1 MICPGKEIVIFMKK
15 RINSSI
21 FAVLIALIMV
31 FSLMPQLPS
40 GESEAAEKAKL
51 TIEYRGGTYR
61 ITESQWDKLYKE
73 KAEKHYYSSRE
84 KANADFDGYEYK
96 EYEGVKLTDVLET
109 AGIDVSGISSTSMMN
124 FRSSDGYSQ
133 KIKAETLLKK
143 QLYAFS
149 SVVQSETADTAP
161 AEPQQVPA
169 MISDTESGRLVFGQ
183 NEEDDFNKFH
193 WVKSLYGSTLTI
205 EASGS
210 EDDPYLISTVQDM
223 VDFADKINRGNN
235 ADKYYK
241 LTADIDLG
249 GMDWTPVGMLVKPF
263 RGIFDG
269 NGKKITGLN
278 VSDSGD
284 FLGLFGY
291 NLGTIKNLTVSG
303 CVTNTSTSKSEEHGD
318 ADFIGG
324 VAGFNAGTMID
335 VDSNVVV
342 DASGANNV
350 GGIAGFNTSGKWV
363 DSRDVGD
370 EEGIKKTIAGAE
382 GIIQRCGNA
391 GFVAGRMKV
400 GGIVGEN
407 AGTVEKCYNK
417 GTVVNMKTF
426 GGSGVGGIAG
436 RNGNNNTAYEV
447 GIISKCYNAGTVVLD
462 CYNTGKEKAKDG
474 NIIKTGR
481 WAGGISGWVN
491 DLSSIEDSYVCG
503 KLDVE
508 YAYGDWAPLY
518 ARSDGGEM
526 ITNCYT
532 IEGLDMSL
540 SSKVKNPVM
549 HTGIIKSSSYMKSTD
564 FVSELGGSFAKDNG
578 NLNSGY
584 PVLSWQNADRNIA
597 VTGAKVDIG
606 KVSGLKAD
614 TYGTSYLT
622 LTWDKVADAEEYR
635 IQKYSSGSYKTVKT
649 LSGSAAATYKVSGL
663 TSGSG
668 YRFRVVASRTKYDI
682 TAKSYSNALYAP
694 VKPGKVTLSRLRT
707 GSSHYITASWKKKT
721 GTGYQVRLAT
731 NSKFTSG
738 VKTYKVTSYKTL
750 SKKMTKLKK
759 GRTYYVKVRAY
770 KTYGGRTVYGSYSSY
785 KKLKCR

>member
-1 MICPGKEIVIFMKK
+1 MKK
-15 RINSSI
+15 RMNSSI

-31 FSLMPQLPS
+31 FSLLPQLPS
-40 GESEAAEKAKL
+40 GVSAAAEKTKL
-51 TIEYRGGTYR
+51 TIEYRGGTYK

-84 KANADFDGYEYK
+84 KATQYFDGYEYE

-183 NEEDDFNKFH
+183 DEEDDFNKFH

-249 GMDWTPVGMLVKPF
+249 GMYWTPVGMLVKPF

-318 ADFIGG
+318 ADFVGG

-407 AGTVEKCYNK
+407 AGTVEECYNK

-436 RNGNNNTAYEV
+436 RNGNNNTKYET
-447 GIISKCYNAGTVVLD
+447 GIVKSCYNAGTVVLD
-462 CYNTGKEKAKDG
+462 CYNTGKEKDEDG
-474 NIIKTGR
+474 KIITTGR

-518 ARSDGGEM
+518 ARSDGSET

-532 IEGLDMSL
+532 IDGLDMSL
-540 SSKVKNPVM
+540 SSKIKNPEM
-549 HTGIIKSSSYMKSTD
+549 HTGTVKTSSYMKSAD
-564 FVSELGGSFAKDNG
+564 FVSDLGSPFAKDNG

-606 KVSGLKAD
+606 KVSGLKTD

-622 LTWDKVADAEEYR
+622 LTWDKVADAESYK

-663 TSGSG
+663 MSGSG

-682 TAKSYSNALYAP
+682 TAKSCSNALYAP

-707 GSSHYITASWKKKT
+707 GASHYITASWKKKT

-750 SKKMTKLKK
+750 SRKMTKLKK

-770 KTYGGRTVYGSYSSY
+770 KTYGGRTVYGSYSSC

>member
-1 MICPGKEIVIFMKK
+1 MKK
-15 RINSSI
+15 RMNSSI

-31 FSLMPQLPS
+31 FSLLPQLPS
-40 GESEAAEKAKL
+40 GVSAAAEKTKL
-51 TIEYRGGTYR
+51 TIEYRGGTYK
-61 ITESQWDKLYKE
+61 IAESQWDKLYKE

-291 NLGTIKNLTVSG
+291 NLGTIKNLAVSG

-318 ADFIGG
+318 ADFVGG

-436 RNGNNNTAYEV
+436 RNGNNNTKYET
-447 GIISKCYNAGTVVLD
+447 GIVKSCYNAGTVVLD
-462 CYNTGKEKAKDG
+462 CYNTGKEKDEDG
-474 NIIKTGR
+474 KIITTGR

-518 ARSDGGEM
+518 ARSDGGET

-532 IEGLDMSL
+532 IEGLGMSL

-549 HTGIIKSSSYMKSTD
+549 HTGRVKSSSYMKSAD
-564 FVSELGGSFAKDNG
+564 FVSDLGSSFVKDTG

-622 LTWDKVADAEEYR
+622 LTWDKVADAESYK
-635 IQKYSSGSYKTVKT
+635 IQKYSSGSYKTIKT

-663 TSGSG
+663 TSGLG
-668 YRFRVVASRTKYDI
+668 YRFRVMASRTKYDI
-682 TAKSYSNALYAP
+682 TANSCSSTLYAP
-694 VKPGKVTLSRLRT
+694 VKPGKVTLSRLST

-750 SKKMTKLKK
+750 SRKMTKLRK

-770 KTYGGRTVYGSYSSY
+770 KTYGGRTVYGSYSSC

>member
-1 MICPGKEIVIFMKK
+1 M
-15 RINSSI
+15 
-21 FAVLIALIMV
+21 
-31 FSLMPQLPS
+31 
-40 GESEAAEKAKL
+40 
-51 TIEYRGGTYR
+51 
-61 ITESQWDKLYKE
+61 
-73 KAEKHYYSSRE
+73 
-84 KANADFDGYEYK
+84 
-96 EYEGVKLTDVLET
+96 
-109 AGIDVSGISSTSMMN
+109 
-124 FRSSDGYSQ
+124 
-133 KIKAETLLKK
+133 
-143 QLYAFS
+143 
-149 SVVQSETADTAP
+149 
-161 AEPQQVPA
+161 
-169 MISDTESGRLVFGQ
+169 
-183 NEEDDFNKFH
+183 
-193 WVKSLYGSTLTI
+193 
-205 EASGS
+205 
-210 EDDPYLISTVQDM
+210 QDM
-223 VDFADKINRGNN
+223 VAFADNINRGNN
-235 ADKYYK
+235 ADKCYK

-263 RGIFDG
+263 RGTFDG

-278 VSDSGD
+278 VTDSGD

-291 NLGTIKNLTVSG
+291 NLGTVKNLTVSG
-303 CVTNTSTSKSEEHGD
+303 YVTNTSTSKSEEHGD
-318 ADFIGG
+318 ADFVGG
-324 VAGFNAGTMID
+324 VAGFNAGTITD

-363 DSRDVGD
+363 DSRDAGD
-370 EEGIKKTIAGAE
+370 EEGVKKTIAGAE
-382 GIIQRCGNA
+382 GVIRQCGKA

-407 AGTVEKCYNK
+407 AGTVEACYNK

-436 RNGNNNTAYEV
+436 RNGNNNTKYET
-447 GIISKCYNAGTVVLD
+447 GIIKSCYNAGTVVLD
-462 CYNTGKEKAKDG
+462 CYNTGKEKDKDG
-474 NIIKTGR
+474 KIITTGR

-518 ARSDGGEM
+518 ARSDGSET

-532 IEGLDMSL
+532 IDGLDMSL
-540 SSKVKNPVM
+540 SSKVKNPEM
-549 HTGIIKSSSYMKSTD
+549 HTGTVKTSSYMKSAD
-564 FVSELGGSFAKDNG
+564 FVSDLGGSFAKDTG

-606 KVSGLKAD
+606 KVSGLKVK

-622 LTWDKVADAEEYR
+622 LTWDKVADAESYK
-635 IQKYSSGSYKTVKT
+635 IQKYSSGSYKTIKT

-668 YRFRVVASRTKYDI
+668 YRFRVAASRTKYDI
-682 TAKSYSNALYAP
+682 TASSYSSTLYAP
-694 VKPGKVTLSRLRT
+694 VKPGKVTLSRLST

>member
-1 MICPGKEIVIFMKK
+1 MKK

-31 FSLMPQLPS
+31 FSLMPQLPLGMS
-40 GESEAAEKAKL
+40 AAAEKTKL
-51 TIEYRGGTYR
+51 TIEYRGGTYK

-183 NEEDDFNKFH
+183 DEEDDFNKFH

-223 VDFADKINRGNN
+223 VDFAYKINRGNN

-249 GMDWTPVGMLVKPF
+249 GIAWTPVGMLVKPF

-303 CVTNTSTSKSEEHGD
+303 YVTNTSTSKSEEHGD

-391 GFVAGRMKV
+391 GFVAGRMKA

-407 AGTVEKCYNK
+407 AGTVEECYNK

-436 RNGNNNTAYEV
+436 RNGNNNTKYET
-447 GIISKCYNAGTVVLD
+447 GIIKSCYNAGTVVLD
-462 CYNTGKEKAKDG
+462 CYNTGKEKDEDG
-474 NIIKTGR
+474 KIITTGR

-503 KLDVE
+503 KMDVE

-518 ARSDGGEM
+518 ARSDGDEM

-540 SSKVKNPVM
+540 SSKVKNPAM
-549 HTGIIKSSSYMKSTD
+549 HTGIIRSSSYMKSAD
-564 FVSELGGSFAKDNG
+564 FVSDLGGSFVKDTG

-622 LTWDKVADAEEYR
+622 LTWNKVADAESYK
-635 IQKYSSGSYKTVKT
+635 IQKYSSGSYKTIKI
-649 LSGSAAATYKVSGL
+649 LSGSAASTYKVSGL

-682 TAKSYSNALYAP
+682 TANSCSNTLYAP
-694 VKPGKVTLSRLRT
+694 VKPGKVALSRLRT

-721 GTGYQVRLAT
+721 GTGYQVKLAT

-750 SKKMTKLKK
+750 SRKMTKLRK
-759 GRTYYVKVRAY
+759 GRIYYVKVRAY
-770 KTYGGRTVYGSYSSY
+770 KTYGGRTVYGSYSSC

>member
-1 MICPGKEIVIFMKK
+1 MKK
-15 RINSSI
+15 RMNSSI

-31 FSLMPQLPS
+31 FSLLPQLPS
-40 GESEAAEKAKL
+40 GVSAAAEKTKL
-51 TIEYRGGTYR
+51 TIEYRGGTYK
-61 ITESQWDKLYKE
+61 IAESQWDKLYKE

-278 VSDSGD
+278 VTDSGD

-318 ADFIGG
+318 ADFVGG

-436 RNGNNNTAYEV
+436 RNGNNNTKYET
-447 GIISKCYNAGTVVLD
+447 GIIKSCYNAGTVVLD
-462 CYNTGKEKAKDG
+462 CYNTGKEKDEDG
-474 NIIKTGR
+474 KIITTGR

-549 HTGIIKSSSYMKSTD
+549 HTGIVKSSSYMKSAD
-564 FVSELGGSFAKDNG
+564 FVSDLGSSFVKDTG

-606 KVSGLKAD
+606 KVSGLKVK

-622 LTWDKVADAEEYR
+622 LTWNKVADAESYK
-635 IQKYSSGSYKTVKT
+635 IQKYSSGSYKTIKI
-649 LSGSAAATYKVSGL
+649 LSGSAAVTYKVSGL

-668 YRFRVVASRTKYDI
+668 YRFRVMASRTKYDI
-682 TAKSYSNALYAP
+682 TANSCSSTLFAP

-707 GSSHYITASWKKKT
+707 GASHYITASWKKKT

-750 SKKMTKLKK
+750 SRKMTKLKK

-770 KTYGGRTVYGSYSSY
+770 KTYGSRTVYGSYSSC

>member
-15 RINSSI
+15 RMNSSI

-31 FSLMPQLPS
+31 FSLLPQLPS
-40 GESEAAEKAKL
+40 GVSVAAEKTKL
-51 TIEYRGGTYR
+51 TIEYRGGTYK

-133 KIKAETLLKK
+133 KIKVETLLKK

-210 EDDPYLISTVQDM
+210 EDDPYLISRVQDM

-303 CVTNTSTSKSEEHGD
+303 YVTNTSTSKSEEHGD

-324 VAGFNAGTMID
+324 VAGFNAGTIID

-382 GIIQRCGNA
+382 GIIQRCGNT

-407 AGTVEKCYNK
+407 AGTVEECYNK

-436 RNGNNNTAYEV
+436 RNGNNNTKYET
-447 GIISKCYNAGTVVLD
+447 GIIKSCYNAGTVVLD
-462 CYNTGKEKAKDG
+462 CYNTGKEKDEDG
-474 NIIKTGR
+474 KIITTGR

-508 YAYGDWAPLY
+508 YAYSDWAPLY

-540 SSKVKNPVM
+540 SGKVKNPVM

>member
-1 MICPGKEIVIFMKK
+1 MKK
-15 RINSSI
+15 RMNSSI

-31 FSLMPQLPS
+31 FSLLPQLPS
-40 GESEAAEKAKL
+40 GVSAAAEKTKL
-51 TIEYRGGTYR
+51 TIEYRGGTYK
-61 ITESQWDKLYKE
+61 IAESQWDKLYKE

-249 GMDWTPVGMLVKPF
+249 GMYWTPVGMLVKPF

-318 ADFIGG
+318 ADFVGG

-407 AGTVEKCYNK
+407 AGTVEECYNK

-436 RNGNNNTAYEV
+436 RNGNNNTKYET
-447 GIISKCYNAGTVVLD
+447 GIVKSCYNAGTVVLD
-462 CYNTGKEKAKDG
+462 CYNTGKEKDEDG
-474 NIIKTGR
+474 KIITTGR

-518 ARSDGGEM
+518 ARSDGSET

-532 IEGLDMSL
+532 IDGLDMSL
-540 SSKVKNPVM
+540 SSKIKNPEM
-549 HTGIIKSSSYMKSTD
+549 HTGTVKTSSYMKSAD
-564 FVSELGGSFAKDNG
+564 FVSDLGSPFAKDNG

-606 KVSGLKAD
+606 KVSGLKTD

-622 LTWDKVADAEEYR
+622 LTWDKVADAESYK

-663 TSGSG
+663 MSGSG

-682 TAKSYSNALYAP
+682 TAKSCSNALYAP

-707 GSSHYITASWKKKT
+707 GASHYITASWKKKT

-750 SKKMTKLKK
+750 SRKMTKLKK

-770 KTYGGRTVYGSYSSY
+770 KTYGGRTVYGSYSSC

>member
-1 MICPGKEIVIFMKK
+1 MKK
-15 RINSSI
+15 RMNSSI

-31 FSLMPQLPS
+31 FSLLPQLPS
-40 GESEAAEKAKL
+40 GVSAAAEKTKL
-51 TIEYRGGTYR
+51 IIEYRGGTYK

-183 NEEDDFNKFH
+183 DEEDDFNKFH

-318 ADFIGG
+318 ADFVGG

-370 EEGIKKTIAGAE
+370 EEGVKRTSAGAE

-436 RNGNNNTAYEV
+436 RNGNNNTKYET
-447 GIISKCYNAGTVVLD
+447 GIIKSCYNAGTVVLD
-462 CYNTGKEKAKDG
+462 CYNIGKEKDEDG
-474 NIIKTGR
+474 KIITTGR

-564 FVSELGGSFAKDNG
+564 FVSDLGGSFAKDNG

-606 KVSGLKAD
+606 KVSGLKTD

-622 LTWDKVADAEEYR
+622 LTWDKMADAESYK
-635 IQKYSSGSYKTVKT
+635 IQKYSSGSYKTIKT

-668 YRFRVVASRTKYDI
+668 YRFRVMASRTKYDI
-682 TAKSYSNALYAP
+682 TANSCSSTLFAP
-694 VKPGKVTLSRLRT
+694 VKPGKVTLSILRT
-707 GSSHYITASWKKKT
+707 GASHYITASWKKKT

-750 SKKMTKLKK
+750 SRKMTKLRK

-770 KTYGGRTVYGSYSSY
+770 KTYGGRTVYGSYSSC

>member
-1 MICPGKEIVIFMKK
+1 MKK
-15 RINSSI
+15 RMNSSI

-31 FSLMPQLPS
+31 FSLLPQLPS
-40 GESEAAEKAKL
+40 GVSAAAEKTKL
-51 TIEYRGGTYR
+51 TIEYRGGTYK

-235 ADKYYK
+235 TDKYYK

-269 NGKKITGLN
+269 NGKKIAGLN
-278 VSDSGD
+278 VTDSGD

-303 CVTNTSTSKSEEHGD
+303 YVTNTSTSKSEEHGD

-342 DASGANNV
+342 DASGTNNV

-407 AGTVEKCYNK
+407 AGTVEECYNK
-417 GTVVNMKTF
+417 GTVVNMKTY

-436 RNGNNNTAYEV
+436 RNGNNNRKYET
-447 GIISKCYNAGTVVLD
+447 GIIKSCYNAGTVVLD
-462 CYNTGKEKAKDG
+462 CYNTGKEKDEDG
-474 NIIKTGR
+474 KIITTGR

-491 DLSSIEDSYVCG
+491 DLSSIDDSYVCG

-549 HTGIIKSSSYMKSTD
+549 HTGIIRSSSYMKSAD
-564 FVSELGGSFAKDNG
+564 FVSDLGGSFAKDTG

-606 KVSGLKAD
+606 KVSGLKTD

-622 LTWDKVADAEEYR
+622 LTWDKVADAESYK
-635 IQKYSSGSYKTVKT
+635 IQKYSSGSYKTIKN
-649 LSGSAAATYKVSGL
+649 LSGSAVSTYKVSGL

-682 TAKSYSNALYAP
+682 TANSCSSTLYAP
-694 VKPGKVTLSRLRT
+694 VKPGKVALSRLRT

-770 KTYGGRTVYGSYSSY
+770 KTYGGRTVYGSYSSC

>member
-1 MICPGKEIVIFMKK
+1 MKK

-31 FSLMPQLPS
+31 FSLLPQLPS
-40 GESEAAEKAKL
+40 GVSAAAEKTKL
-51 TIEYRGGTYR
+51 TIEYRGGTYK

-183 NEEDDFNKFH
+183 DEEDDFNKFQ

-223 VDFADKINRGNN
+223 VDFAYKINRGNN

-249 GMDWTPVGMLVKPF
+249 GMNWTPVGMLVKPF

-303 CVTNTSTSKSEEHGD
+303 YVTNTSTSKSEEHGD

-407 AGTVEKCYNK
+407 AGTVEECYNK

-436 RNGNNNTAYEV
+436 RNGNNNTKYET
-447 GIISKCYNAGTVVLD
+447 GIIKSCYNAGTVVLD
-462 CYNTGKEKAKDG
+462 CYNTGKEKDEDG
-474 NIIKTGR
+474 KIITTGR

-491 DLSSIEDSYVCG
+491 DLSSIDDSYVCG

-540 SSKVKNPVM
+540 SSKVKNPAM
-549 HTGIIKSSSYMKSTD
+549 HTGIIRSSSYMKSAD
-564 FVSELGGSFAKDNG
+564 FVSDLGSSFVKDTG

-622 LTWDKVADAEEYR
+622 LTWDKVADAESYK
-635 IQKYSSGSYKTVKT
+635 IQKYSSGSYKTIKT

-668 YRFRVVASRTKYDI
+668 YRFRVMASRTKYDI
-682 TAKSYSNALYAP
+682 TANSCSSTLYAP

-721 GTGYQVRLAT
+721 GTGYQVKLAT

-750 SKKMTKLKK
+750 SRKMTKLRK

>member
-1 MICPGKEIVIFMKK
+1 MKK
-15 RINSSI
+15 RMNSSI

-31 FSLMPQLPS
+31 FSLLPQLPS
-40 GESEAAEKAKL
+40 GVSAAAEKTKL
-51 TIEYRGGTYR
+51 TIEYRGGTYK

-235 ADKYYK
+235 TDKYYK

-269 NGKKITGLN
+269 NGKKIAGLN
-278 VSDSGD
+278 VTDSGD

-303 CVTNTSTSKSEEHGD
+303 YVTNTSTSKSEEHGD

-407 AGTVEKCYNK
+407 AGTVEECYNK
-417 GTVVNMKTF
+417 GTVVNMKTY

-436 RNGNNNTAYEV
+436 RNGNNNRKYET
-447 GIISKCYNAGTVVLD
+447 GIIKSCYNAGTVVLD
-462 CYNTGKEKAKDG
+462 CYNTGKEKDEDG
-474 NIIKTGR
+474 KIITTGR

-491 DLSSIEDSYVCG
+491 DLSSIDDSYVCG

-549 HTGIIKSSSYMKSTD
+549 HTGIIRSSSYMKSAD
-564 FVSELGGSFAKDNG
+564 FVSDLGGSFAKDTG

-606 KVSGLKAD
+606 KVSGLKTD

-622 LTWDKVADAEEYR
+622 LTWDKVADAESYK
-635 IQKYSSGSYKTVKT
+635 IQKYSSGSYKTIKT

-682 TAKSYSNALYAP
+682 TANSCSSTLYAP
-694 VKPGKVTLSRLRT
+694 VKPGKVALSRLRT

>member
-1 MICPGKEIVIFMKK
+1 MKK
-15 RINSSI
+15 RMNSSI

-31 FSLMPQLPS
+31 FSLLPQLPS
-40 GESEAAEKAKL
+40 GVSAAAEKTKL
-51 TIEYRGGTYR
+51 TIEYRGGTYK

-84 KANADFDGYEYK
+84 KATQYFDGYEYE

-183 NEEDDFNKFH
+183 DEEDDFNKFH

-249 GMDWTPVGMLVKPF
+249 GMYWTPVGMLVKPF

-318 ADFIGG
+318 ADFVGG

-407 AGTVEKCYNK
+407 AGTVEECYNK

-436 RNGNNNTAYEV
+436 RNGNNNTKYET
-447 GIISKCYNAGTVVLD
+447 GIVKSCYNAGTVVLD
-462 CYNTGKEKAKDG
+462 CYNTGKEKDEDG
-474 NIIKTGR
+474 KIITTGR

-518 ARSDGGEM
+518 ARSDGSET

-532 IEGLDMSL
+532 IDGLDMSL
-540 SSKVKNPVM
+540 SSKIKNPEM
-549 HTGIIKSSSYMKSTD
+549 HTGTVKTSSYMKSAD
-564 FVSELGGSFAKDNG
+564 FVSDLGSPFAKDNG

-606 KVSGLKAD
+606 KVSGLKTD

-622 LTWDKVADAEEYR
+622 LTWDKVADAESYK

-663 TSGSG
+663 MSGSG

-682 TAKSYSNALYAP
+682 TAKSCSNALYAP

-750 SKKMTKLKK
+750 SRKMTKLKK

-770 KTYGGRTVYGSYSSY
+770 KTYGGRTVYGSYSSC

>member
-1 MICPGKEIVIFMKK
+1 MKK
-15 RINSSI
+15 RMNSSI
-21 FAVLIALIMV
+21 FTVLIALILV
-31 FSLMPQLPS
+31 FSLLPQLPS
-40 GESEAAEKAKL
+40 GVSAAAEKTKL
-51 TIEYRGGTYR
+51 TIEYRGGTYK

-149 SVVQSETADTAP
+149 SIVQSETADTAP

-183 NEEDDFNKFH
+183 DEEDDFNKFH

-318 ADFIGG
+318 ADFVGG

-436 RNGNNNTAYEV
+436 RNGNNNTKYET
-447 GIISKCYNAGTVVLD
+447 GIIKSCYNAGTVVLD
-462 CYNTGKEKAKDG
+462 CYNTGKEKDKDG

-518 ARSDGGEM
+518 ARSDGGET

-532 IEGLDMSL
+532 IEGLGMSL

-549 HTGIIKSSSYMKSTD
+549 HTGIVKSSSYMKSAD
-564 FVSELGGSFAKDNG
+564 FVSDLGSSFVKDTG

-622 LTWDKVADAEEYR
+622 LTWDKVADAESYK
-635 IQKYSSGSYKTVKT
+635 IQKYSSGSYKTIKT

-668 YRFRVVASRTKYDI
+668 YRFRVMASRTKYDI
-682 TAKSYSNALYAP
+682 TANSCSSTLYAP
-694 VKPGKVTLSRLRT
+694 VKPGKVTLSRLST

-750 SKKMTKLKK
+750 SRKMTKLRK

-770 KTYGGRTVYGSYSSY
+770 KTYGGRTVYGSYSSC

>member
-1 MICPGKEIVIFMKK
+1 MKK

-31 FSLMPQLPS
+31 FSLLPQLPS
-40 GESEAAEKAKL
+40 GVSAAAEKTKL
-51 TIEYRGGTYR
+51 TIEYRGGTYK

-183 NEEDDFNKFH
+183 DEEDDFNKFH

-223 VDFADKINRGNN
+223 VDFAYKINRGNN

-249 GMDWTPVGMLVKPF
+249 GIGWTPVGMLVKPF

-303 CVTNTSTSKSEEHGD
+303 YVTNTSTSKSEEHGD

-407 AGTVEKCYNK
+407 AGTVEECYNK

-436 RNGNNNTAYEV
+436 RNGNNNTKYET
-447 GIISKCYNAGTVVLD
+447 GIIKSCYNAGTVVLD
-462 CYNTGKEKAKDG
+462 CYNTGKEKDEDG
-474 NIIKTGR
+474 KIITTGR

-491 DLSSIEDSYVCG
+491 DLSSIDDSYVCG

-540 SSKVKNPVM
+540 SSKVKNPAM
-549 HTGIIKSSSYMKSTD
+549 HTGIIRSSSYMKSAD
-564 FVSELGGSFAKDNG
+564 FVSDLGSSFVKDTG

-622 LTWDKVADAEEYR
+622 LTWDKVADAESYK
-635 IQKYSSGSYKTVKT
+635 IQKYSSGSYKTIKT

-668 YRFRVVASRTKYDI
+668 YRFRVMASRTKYDI
-682 TAKSYSNALYAP
+682 TANSCSSTLYAP

-721 GTGYQVRLAT
+721 GTGYQVKLAT

-750 SKKMTKLKK
+750 SRKMTKLRK

>member
-1 MICPGKEIVIFMKK
+1 MKK
-15 RINSSI
+15 RMSSSI

-31 FSLMPQLPS
+31 FSLLPQLPS
-40 GESEAAEKAKL
+40 GVSAAAEKTKL
-51 TIEYRGGTYR
+51 TIEYRGGTYK
-61 ITESQWDKLYKE
+61 IAESQWDKLYKE
-73 KAEKHYYSSRE
+73 KVEKHYYSSRE

-109 AGIDVSGISSTSMMN
+109 AGIDVSGISSTSMMS

-278 VSDSGD
+278 VSHSGD

-318 ADFIGG
+318 ADFVGG

-447 GIISKCYNAGTVVLD
+447 GIISKCYNAG
-462 CYNTGKEKAKDG
+462 
-474 NIIKTGR
+474 
-481 WAGGISGWVN
+481 
-491 DLSSIEDSYVCG
+491 LSF
-503 KLDVE
+503 LT
-508 YAYGDWAPLY
+508 A
-518 ARSDGGEM
+518 
-526 ITNCYT
+526 T
-532 IEGLDMSL
+532 I
-540 SSKVKNPVM
+540 
-549 HTGIIKSSSYMKSTD
+549 
-564 FVSELGGSFAKDNG
+564 
-578 NLNSGY
+578 
-584 PVLSWQNADRNIA
+584 
-597 VTGAKVDIG
+597 
-606 KVSGLKAD
+606 
-614 TYGTSYLT
+614 
-622 LTWDKVADAEEYR
+622 
-635 IQKYSSGSYKTVKT
+635 
-649 LSGSAAATYKVSGL
+649 
-663 TSGSG
+663 
-668 YRFRVVASRTKYDI
+668 
-682 TAKSYSNALYAP
+682 
-694 VKPGKVTLSRLRT
+694 
-707 GSSHYITASWKKKT
+707 
-721 GTGYQVRLAT
+721 QVR
-731 NSKFTSG
+731 K
-738 VKTYKVTSYKTL
+738 
-750 SKKMTKLKK
+750 
-759 GRTYYVKVRAY
+759 RTRMEI
-770 KTYGGRTVYGSYSSY
+770 
-785 KKLKCR
+785 

>member
-1 MICPGKEIVIFMKK
+1 M
-15 RINSSI
+15 
-21 FAVLIALIMV
+21 
-31 FSLMPQLPS
+31 
-40 GESEAAEKAKL
+40 
-51 TIEYRGGTYR
+51 
-61 ITESQWDKLYKE
+61 
-73 KAEKHYYSSRE
+73 
-84 KANADFDGYEYK
+84 
-96 EYEGVKLTDVLET
+96 
-109 AGIDVSGISSTSMMN
+109 
-124 FRSSDGYSQ
+124 
-133 KIKAETLLKK
+133 
-143 QLYAFS
+143 
-149 SVVQSETADTAP
+149 
-161 AEPQQVPA
+161 
-169 MISDTESGRLVFGQ
+169 
-183 NEEDDFNKFH
+183 
-193 WVKSLYGSTLTI
+193 
-205 EASGS
+205 
-210 EDDPYLISTVQDM
+210 
-223 VDFADKINRGNN
+223 
-235 ADKYYK
+235 
-241 LTADIDLG
+241 
-249 GMDWTPVGMLVKPF
+249 
-263 RGIFDG
+263 
-269 NGKKITGLN
+269 
-278 VSDSGD
+278 
-284 FLGLFGY
+284 
-291 NLGTIKNLTVSG
+291 
-303 CVTNTSTSKSEEHGD
+303 
-318 ADFIGG
+318 
-324 VAGFNAGTMID
+324 
-335 VDSNVVV
+335 

-382 GIIQRCGNA
+382 GIIQRCGNT

-407 AGTVEKCYNK
+407 AGTVEECYNK

-436 RNGNNNTAYEV
+436 RNGNNNTKYET
-447 GIISKCYNAGTVVLD
+447 GIIKSCYNAGTVVLD

-474 NIIKTGR
+474 KIITTGR
-481 WAGGISGWVN
+481 WGGGLCGWVN

-564 FVSELGGSFAKDNG
+564 FVSDLGSTFVKDTG

-622 LTWDKVADAEEYR
+622 LTWDKVADAESYK
-635 IQKYSSGSYKTVKT
+635 IQKYSSGSYKTIKT

-668 YRFRVVASRTKYDI
+668 YRFRVMASRTKYDI
-682 TAKSYSNALYAP
+682 TANSCSSTLFAP
-694 VKPGKVTLSRLRT
+694 VKPGKVTLNKLST

-750 SKKMTKLKK
+750 SRKMTKLKK

-770 KTYGGRTVYGSYSSY
+770 KTYGGRTVYGSYSSC

>member
-1 MICPGKEIVIFMKK
+1 MKK
-15 RINSSI
+15 RMNSSI

-31 FSLMPQLPS
+31 FSLLPQLPS
-40 GESEAAEKAKL
+40 GVSAAAEKTKL
-51 TIEYRGGTYR
+51 TIEYRGGTYK
-61 ITESQWDKLYKE
+61 IAESQWDKLYKE

-223 VDFADKINRGNN
+223 IDFADKINRGNN

-278 VSDSGD
+278 VTDSGD

-318 ADFIGG
+318 ADFVGG

-436 RNGNNNTAYEV
+436 RNGNNNTKYET
-447 GIISKCYNAGTVVLD
+447 GIIKSCYNAGTVVLD
-462 CYNTGKEKAKDG
+462 CYNTGKEKDEDG
-474 NIIKTGR
+474 KIITTGR

-518 ARSDGGEM
+518 ARSDGSET

-532 IEGLDMSL
+532 IDGLDMSL
-540 SSKVKNPVM
+540 SSKIKNPEM
-549 HTGIIKSSSYMKSTD
+549 HTGTVKTSSYMKSAD
-564 FVSELGGSFAKDNG
+564 FVSDLGSPFAKDNG

-606 KVSGLKAD
+606 KVSGLKTD

-622 LTWDKVADAEEYR
+622 LTWDKVADAESYK

-663 TSGSG
+663 MSGSG

-682 TAKSYSNALYAP
+682 TAKSCSNALYAP

-707 GSSHYITASWKKKT
+707 GASHYITASWKKKT

-750 SKKMTKLKK
+750 SRKMTKLKK

-770 KTYGGRTVYGSYSSY
+770 KTYGGRTVYGSYSSC

>member
-1 MICPGKEIVIFMKK
+1 MKK

-31 FSLMPQLPS
+31 FSLLPQLPS
-40 GESEAAEKAKL
+40 GVSAAAEKTKL
-51 TIEYRGGTYR
+51 TIEYRGGTYK

-183 NEEDDFNKFH
+183 DEEDDFNKFH

-223 VDFADKINRGNN
+223 VDFAYKINRGNN

-303 CVTNTSTSKSEEHGD
+303 YVTNTSTSKSEEHGD
-318 ADFIGG
+318 ADFVGG

-382 GIIQRCGNA
+382 GILQRCGNA
-391 GFVAGRMKV
+391 GFVAGRMKA

-407 AGTVEKCYNK
+407 AGTVEECYNK

-436 RNGNNNTAYEV
+436 RNGNNNTKYET
-447 GIISKCYNAGTVVLD
+447 GIIKSCYNAGTVVLD
-462 CYNTGKEKAKDG
+462 CYNTGKEKDEDG
-474 NIIKTGR
+474 KIITTGR

-503 KLDVE
+503 KMDVE

-540 SSKVKNPVM
+540 SSKVKNPAM
-549 HTGIIKSSSYMKSTD
+549 HTGIIRSSSYMKSAD
-564 FVSELGGSFAKDNG
+564 FVSDLGGSFVKDTG

-622 LTWDKVADAEEYR
+622 LTWNKVADAESYK
-635 IQKYSSGSYKTVKT
+635 IQKYSSGSYKTIKI
-649 LSGSAAATYKVSGL
+649 LSGSAASTYKVSGL

-682 TAKSYSNALYAP
+682 TANSCSSTLYAP
-694 VKPGKVTLSRLRT
+694 VKPGKVALSRLRT

-721 GTGYQVRLAT
+721 GTGYQVKLAT

-750 SKKMTKLKK
+750 SRKMTKLRK
-759 GRTYYVKVRAY
+759 GRIYYVKVRAY
-770 KTYGGRTVYGSYSSY
+770 KTYGGRTVYGSYSSC

>member
-1 MICPGKEIVIFMKK
+1 MKK
-15 RINSSI
+15 RMNSSI

-31 FSLMPQLPS
+31 FSLLPQLPS
-40 GESEAAEKAKL
+40 GVSAAAEKTKL
-51 TIEYRGGTYR
+51 TIEYRGGTYK
-61 ITESQWDKLYKE
+61 IAESQWDKLYKE

-278 VSDSGD
+278 VTDSGD

-318 ADFIGG
+318 ADFVGG

-436 RNGNNNTAYEV
+436 RNGNNNTKYET
-447 GIISKCYNAGTVVLD
+447 GIIKSCYNAGTVVLD
-462 CYNTGKEKAKDG
+462 CYNTGKEKDEDG
-474 NIIKTGR
+474 KIITTGR

-549 HTGIIKSSSYMKSTD
+549 HTGIVKSSSYMKSAD
-564 FVSELGGSFAKDNG
+564 FVSDLGSSFVKDTG

-606 KVSGLKAD
+606 KVSGLKVK

-622 LTWDKVADAEEYR
+622 LTWNKVADAESYK
-635 IQKYSSGSYKTVKT
+635 IQKYSSGSYKTIKI
-649 LSGSAAATYKVSGL
+649 LSGSAAVTYKVSGL

-668 YRFRVVASRTKYDI
+668 YRFRVMASRTKYDI
-682 TAKSYSNALYAP
+682 TANSCSSTLFAP

-707 GSSHYITASWKKKT
+707 GASHYITASWKKKT

-750 SKKMTKLKK
+750 SRKMTKLKK

-770 KTYGGRTVYGSYSSY
+770 KTYGSRTVYGSYSSY

>member
-1 MICPGKEIVIFMKK
+1 MKK
-15 RINSSI
+15 RMNSSI
-21 FAVLIALIMV
+21 FTVLIALILV
-31 FSLMPQLPS
+31 FSLLPQLPS
-40 GESEAAEKAKL
+40 GVSAAAEKTKL
-51 TIEYRGGTYR
+51 TIEYRGGTYK

-183 NEEDDFNKFH
+183 EREDDFNKYC
-193 WVKSLYGSTLTI
+193 WVKKLFGGTLSI
-205 EASGS
+205 EPLGT
-210 EDDPYLISTVQDM
+210 EEDPYLISTADDM
-223 VDFADKINRGNN
+223 KNFANDINRGIK
-235 ADKYYK
+235 ADKCYK

-249 GMDWTPVGMLVKPF
+249 GMDWTPVGLGIKVKPF
-263 RGIFDG
+263 KGVFDG

-278 VSDSGD
+278 VTDRGD

-291 NLGTIKNLTVSG
+291 NQGTIKNLAVSG
-303 CVTNTSTSKSEEHGD
+303 CVTNTSISDASGHGE
-318 ADFIGG
+318 ADFVGG

-342 DASGANNV
+342 DAPGANNV
-350 GGIAGFNTSGKWV
+350 GGIAGFNTSGNWV
-363 DSRDVGD
+363 DSRKTGD
-370 EEGIKKTIAGAE
+370 DENGKEEFIAGAE
-382 GIIQRCGNA
+382 GKISRCGNA

-407 AGTVEKCYNK
+407 AGTVEECYNK

-426 GGSGVGGIAG
+426 RGSGVGGIAG

-462 CYNTGKEKAKDG
+462 CYNTGKEKDKDG

-518 ARSDGGEM
+518 ARSDGGET

-532 IEGLDMSL
+532 IEGLGMSL

-549 HTGIIKSSSYMKSTD
+549 HTGILKSSSYMKSAD
-564 FVSELGGSFAKDNG
+564 FVSDLGSSFVKDTG

-584 PVLSWQNADRNIA
+584 PVLSWQNTDRNIA

-622 LTWDKVADAEEYR
+622 LTWDKVADAESYK
-635 IQKYSSGSYKTVKT
+635 IQKYSSGSYKTIKT

-682 TAKSYSNALYAP
+682 TAKSCSNALYAP

-750 SKKMTKLKK
+750 SRKMTKLKK

-770 KTYGGRTVYGSYSSY
+770 KTYGGRTVYGSYSSC

>member
-1 MICPGKEIVIFMKK
+1 MKK
-15 RINSSI
+15 RMNSSI

-31 FSLMPQLPS
+31 FSLLPQLPS
-40 GESEAAEKAKL
+40 GVSAAAEKTKL
-51 TIEYRGGTYR
+51 TIEYRGGTYK

-84 KANADFDGYEYK
+84 KATQYFDGYEYE

-183 NEEDDFNKFH
+183 DEEDDFNKFH

-249 GMDWTPVGMLVKPF
+249 GMYWTPVGMLVKPF

-278 VSDSGD
+278 VCDSGD

-318 ADFIGG
+318 ADFVGG

-391 GFVAGRMKV
+391 GFVAGRMKA

-407 AGTVEKCYNK
+407 AGTVEECYNK

-436 RNGNNNTAYEV
+436 RNGNNNTKYET
-447 GIISKCYNAGTVVLD
+447 GIVKSCYNAGTVVLD
-462 CYNTGKEKAKDG
+462 CYNTGKEKDEDG
-474 NIIKTGR
+474 KIITTGR

-518 ARSDGGEM
+518 ARSDGSET

-532 IEGLDMSL
+532 IDGLDMSL
-540 SSKVKNPVM
+540 SSKIKNPEM
-549 HTGIIKSSSYMKSTD
+549 HTGTVKTSSYMKSAD
-564 FVSELGGSFAKDNG
+564 FVSDLGSPFAKDNG

-606 KVSGLKAD
+606 KVSGLKTD

-622 LTWDKVADAEEYR
+622 LTWDKVADAESYK

-663 TSGSG
+663 MSGSG

-682 TAKSYSNALYAP
+682 TAKSCSNALYAP

-707 GSSHYITASWKKKT
+707 GASHYITASWKKKT

-750 SKKMTKLKK
+750 SRKMTKLKK

-770 KTYGGRTVYGSYSSY
+770 KTYGGRTVYGSYSSC

>member
-1 MICPGKEIVIFMKK
+1 MKK

-31 FSLMPQLPS
+31 FSLLPQLPS
-40 GESEAAEKAKL
+40 GVSAAAEKTKL
-51 TIEYRGGTYR
+51 TIEYRGGTYK

-183 NEEDDFNKFH
+183 DEEDDFNKFQ

-223 VDFADKINRGNN
+223 VDFAYKINRGNN

-249 GMDWTPVGMLVKPF
+249 GIGWTPVGMLVKPF

-303 CVTNTSTSKSEEHGD
+303 YVTNTSTSKSEEHGD

-407 AGTVEKCYNK
+407 AGTVEECYNK

-436 RNGNNNTAYEV
+436 RNGNNNTKYET
-447 GIISKCYNAGTVVLD
+447 GIIKSCYNAGTVVLD
-462 CYNTGKEKAKDG
+462 CYNTGKEKDEDG
-474 NIIKTGR
+474 KIITTGR

-491 DLSSIEDSYVCG
+491 DLSSIDDSYVCG

-540 SSKVKNPVM
+540 SSKVKNPAM
-549 HTGIIKSSSYMKSTD
+549 HTGIIRSSSYMKSAD
-564 FVSELGGSFAKDNG
+564 FVSDLGSSFVKDTG

-622 LTWDKVADAEEYR
+622 LTWDKVADAESYK
-635 IQKYSSGSYKTVKT
+635 IQKYSSGSYKTIKT

-668 YRFRVVASRTKYDI
+668 YRFRVMASRTKYDI
-682 TAKSYSNALYAP
+682 TANSCSSTLYAP

-721 GTGYQVRLAT
+721 GTGYQVKLAT

-750 SKKMTKLKK
+750 SRKMTKLRK

>member
-1 MICPGKEIVIFMKK
+1 MKK
-15 RINSSI
+15 RMNSSI

-31 FSLMPQLPS
+31 FSLLPQLPS
-40 GESEAAEKAKL
+40 GVSAAAEKTKL
-51 TIEYRGGTYR
+51 TIEYRGGTYK
-61 ITESQWDKLYKE
+61 IAESQWDKLYKE

-183 NEEDDFNKFH
+183 DEEDDFNKFH

-249 GMDWTPVGMLVKPF
+249 GMYWTPVGMLVKPF

-318 ADFIGG
+318 ADFVGG

-407 AGTVEKCYNK
+407 AGTVEECYNK

-436 RNGNNNTAYEV
+436 RNGNNNTKYET
-447 GIISKCYNAGTVVLD
+447 GIVKSCYNAGTVVLD
-462 CYNTGKEKAKDG
+462 CYNTGKEKDEDG
-474 NIIKTGR
+474 KIITTGR

-518 ARSDGGEM
+518 ARSDGSET

-532 IEGLDMSL
+532 IDGLDMSL
-540 SSKVKNPVM
+540 SSKIKNPEM
-549 HTGIIKSSSYMKSTD
+549 HTGTVKTSSYMKSAD
-564 FVSELGGSFAKDNG
+564 FVSDLGSPFAKDNG

-606 KVSGLKAD
+606 KVSGLKTD

-622 LTWDKVADAEEYR
+622 LTWDKVADAESYK

-663 TSGSG
+663 MSGSG

-682 TAKSYSNALYAP
+682 TAKSCSNALYAP

-707 GSSHYITASWKKKT
+707 GASHYITASWKKKT

-750 SKKMTKLKK
+750 SRKMTKLKK

-770 KTYGGRTVYGSYSSY
+770 KTYGGRTVYGSYSSC

>member
-15 RINSSI
+15 RMNSRI

-40 GESEAAEKAKL
+40 GMSAAAEKTKL
-51 TIEYRGGTYR
+51 TIEYRGDTYR
-61 ITESQWDKLYKE
+61 ITERQWDKLYKE

-84 KANADFDGYEYK
+84 KATQHFDGYEYE

-124 FRSSDGYSQ
+124 FRSTDGYSQ

-436 RNGNNNTAYEV
+436 RNGNNNTKYET
-447 GIISKCYNAGTVVLD
+447 GIIKSCYNAGTVVLD
-462 CYNTGKEKAKDG
+462 CYNTGKEKDEDG
-474 NIIKTGR
+474 KIITTGR

-491 DLSSIEDSYVCG
+491 DLSSIDDSYVCG

-549 HTGIIKSSSYMKSTD
+549 HTGIVKSSSYMKSAD
-564 FVSELGGSFAKDNG
+564 FVSDLGSSFAKDNG

-622 LTWDKVADAEEYR
+622 LTWDKVADAESYK
-635 IQKYSSGSYKTVKT
+635 IQKYSSGSYKTIKT

-668 YRFRVVASRTKYDI
+668 YRFRVMASRTKYDI
-682 TAKSYSNALYAP
+682 TANSCSSTLYAP
-694 VKPGKVTLSRLRT
+694 VKPGKVTLSRLST

>member
-1 MICPGKEIVIFMKK
+1 MKK
-15 RINSSI
+15 RMNSSI

-31 FSLMPQLPS
+31 FSLLPQLPS
-40 GESEAAEKAKL
+40 GVSAAAEKTKL
-51 TIEYRGGTYR
+51 TIEYRGGTYK
-61 ITESQWDKLYKE
+61 IAESQWDKLYKE

-143 QLYAFS
+143 RLYAFS

-291 NLGTIKNLTVSG
+291 NLGTIKNLAVSG

-318 ADFIGG
+318 ADFVGG

-342 DASGANNV
+342 DASGANN
-350 GGIAGFNTSGKWV
+350 
-363 DSRDVGD
+363 
-370 EEGIKKTIAGAE
+370 
-382 GIIQRCGNA
+382 
-391 GFVAGRMKV
+391 V

-462 CYNTGKEKAKDG
+462 CYNTGKEKDKDG

-518 ARSDGGEM
+518 ARSDGGET

-532 IEGLDMSL
+532 IEGLGMSL

-549 HTGIIKSSSYMKSTD
+549 HTGRVKSSSYMKSAD
-564 FVSELGGSFAKDNG
+564 FVSDLGSSFVKDTG

-584 PVLSWQNADRNIA
+584 PILSWQNADRNIA

-622 LTWDKVADAEEYR
+622 LTWDKVADAESYK
-635 IQKYSSGSYKTVKT
+635 IQKYSSGSYKTIKT

-663 TSGSG
+663 TSGLG
-668 YRFRVVASRTKYDI
+668 YRFRVMASRTKYDI
-682 TAKSYSNALYAP
+682 TANSCSSTLYAP
-694 VKPGKVTLSRLRT
+694 VKPGKVTLSRLST

-750 SKKMTKLKK
+750 SRKMTKLRK

-770 KTYGGRTVYGSYSSY
+770 KTYGGRTVYGSYSSC

>member
-1 MICPGKEIVIFMKK
+1 M
-15 RINSSI
+15 S
-21 FAVLIALIMV
+21 A
-31 FSLMPQLPS
+31 
-40 GESEAAEKAKL
+40 AAEKTKL
-51 TIEYRGGTYR
+51 TIEYRGGTYK

-183 NEEDDFNKFH
+183 DEEDDFNKFH

-303 CVTNTSTSKSEEHGD
+303 YVTNTSTSKSEEHGD
-318 ADFIGG
+318 ADFVGG

-407 AGTVEKCYNK
+407 AGTVEECYNK
-417 GTVVNMKTF
+417 GTVVNMKTY

-436 RNGNNNTAYEV
+436 RNGNNNRKYET
-447 GIISKCYNAGTVVLD
+447 GIIKSCYNAGTVVLD
-462 CYNTGKEKAKDG
+462 CYNTGKEKDEDG
-474 NIIKTGR
+474 KIITTGR

-491 DLSSIEDSYVCG
+491 DLSSIDDSYVCG

-549 HTGIIKSSSYMKSTD
+549 HTGIIRSSSYMKSAD
-564 FVSELGGSFAKDNG
+564 FVSDLGGSFAKDTG

-606 KVSGLKAD
+606 KVSGLKTD

-622 LTWDKVADAEEYR
+622 LTWDKVADAESYK
-635 IQKYSSGSYKTVKT
+635 IQKYSSGSYKTIKN
-649 LSGSAAATYKVSGL
+649 LSGSAVSTYKVSGL

-668 YRFRVVASRTKYDI
+668 YRFRVMASRTKYDI
-682 TAKSYSNALYAP
+682 TANSCSSTLYAP
-694 VKPGKVTLSRLRT
+694 VKPGKVTLSRHST
-707 GSSHYITASWKKKT
+707 GSSHYITAYWKKKT
-721 GTGYQVRLAT
+721 CTGYQVRLAT

-750 SKKMTKLKK
+750 SKKMTKLRK

-770 KTYGGRTVYGSYSSY
+770 KTYGGRTVYGSYSSC

>member
-1 MICPGKEIVIFMKK
+1 MKK

-31 FSLMPQLPS
+31 FSLLPQLPS
-40 GESEAAEKAKL
+40 GVSAAAEKTKL

-183 NEEDDFNKFH
+183 DEEDDFNKFH

-223 VDFADKINRGNN
+223 VDFAYKINRGNN

-249 GMDWTPVGMLVKPF
+249 GIDWTPVGMLVKPF

-303 CVTNTSTSKSEEHGD
+303 YVTNTSTSKSEEHGD

-391 GFVAGRMKV
+391 GFVAGRMKA

-407 AGTVEKCYNK
+407 AGTVEECYNK

-436 RNGNNNTAYEV
+436 RNGNNNTKYET
-447 GIISKCYNAGTVVLD
+447 GIIKSCYNAGTVVLD
-462 CYNTGKEKAKDG
+462 CYNTGKEKDEDG
-474 NIIKTGR
+474 KIITTGR
-481 WAGGISGWVN
+481 WGGGLCGWVN

-540 SSKVKNPVM
+540 SSKVKNPAM
-549 HTGIIKSSSYMKSTD
+549 HTGIIRSSSYMKSAD
-564 FVSELGGSFAKDNG
+564 FVSDLGSSFVKDTG

-606 KVSGLKAD
+606 KVSGLKVK

-622 LTWDKVADAEEYR
+622 LTWDKVADAESYD
-635 IQKYSSGSYKTVKT
+635 IQKYISGSYKTVKT

-668 YRFRVVASRTKYDI
+668 YRFRVMASRTKYDI
-682 TAKSYSNALYAP
+682 TANSCSSTLYAP
-694 VKPGKVTLSRLRT
+694 VKPGKVTLSKLRT

-721 GTGYQVRLAT
+721 GTGYQVKLAT

-750 SKKMTKLKK
+750 SRKMTKLRK

-770 KTYGGRTVYGSYSSY
+770 KTYGGRTVYGSYSSC

>member
-1 MICPGKEIVIFMKK
+1 MKK

-31 FSLMPQLPS
+31 FSLLPQLPS
-40 GESEAAEKAKL
+40 GVSAAAEKTKL
-51 TIEYRGGTYR
+51 TIEYRGGTYK

-183 NEEDDFNKFH
+183 DEEDDFNKFQ

-249 GMDWTPVGMLVKPF
+249 GMNWTPVGMLVKPF

-303 CVTNTSTSKSEEHGD
+303 YVTNTSTSKSEEHGD

-407 AGTVEKCYNK
+407 AGTVEECYNK

-436 RNGNNNTAYEV
+436 RNGNNNTKYET
-447 GIISKCYNAGTVVLD
+447 GIIKSCYNAGTVVLD
-462 CYNTGKEKAKDG
+462 CYNTGKEKDEDG
-474 NIIKTGR
+474 KIITTGR

-491 DLSSIEDSYVCG
+491 DLSSIDDSYVCG

-540 SSKVKNPVM
+540 SSKVKNPAM
-549 HTGIIKSSSYMKSTD
+549 HTGIIRSSSYMKSAD
-564 FVSELGGSFAKDNG
+564 FVSDLGSSFVKDTG

-622 LTWDKVADAEEYR
+622 LTWDKVADAESYK
-635 IQKYSSGSYKTVKT
+635 IQKYSSGSYKTIKT

-668 YRFRVVASRTKYDI
+668 YRFRVMASRTKYDI
-682 TAKSYSNALYAP
+682 TANSCSSTLYAP

-721 GTGYQVRLAT
+721 GTGYQVKLAT

-750 SKKMTKLKK
+750 SRKMTKLRK

>member
-1 MICPGKEIVIFMKK
+1 MKK
-15 RINSSI
+15 RMNSSI

-31 FSLMPQLPS
+31 FSLLPQLPS
-40 GESEAAEKAKL
+40 GVSAAAEKTKL
-51 TIEYRGGTYR
+51 TIEYRGGTYK

-84 KANADFDGYEYK
+84 KATQYFDGYEYE

-183 NEEDDFNKFH
+183 DEEDDFNKFH

-249 GMDWTPVGMLVKPF
+249 GMYWTPVGMLVKPF

-318 ADFIGG
+318 ADFVGG

-391 GFVAGRMKV
+391 GFVAGRMKA

-407 AGTVEKCYNK
+407 AGTVEECYNK

-436 RNGNNNTAYEV
+436 RNGNNNTKYET
-447 GIISKCYNAGTVVLD
+447 GIVKSCYNAGTVVLD
-462 CYNTGKEKAKDG
+462 CYNTGKEKDEDG
-474 NIIKTGR
+474 KIITTGR

-518 ARSDGGEM
+518 ARSDGSET

-532 IEGLDMSL
+532 IDGLDMSL
-540 SSKVKNPVM
+540 SSKIKNPEM
-549 HTGIIKSSSYMKSTD
+549 HTGTVKTSSYMKSAD
-564 FVSELGGSFAKDNG
+564 FVSDLGSPFAKDNG

-606 KVSGLKAD
+606 KVSGLKTD

-622 LTWDKVADAEEYR
+622 LTWDKVADAESYK

-663 TSGSG
+663 MSGSG

-682 TAKSYSNALYAP
+682 TAKSCSNALYAP

-707 GSSHYITASWKKKT
+707 GASHYITASWKKKT

-750 SKKMTKLKK
+750 SRKMTKLKK

-770 KTYGGRTVYGSYSSY
+770 KTYGGRTVYGSYSSC

>member
-1 MICPGKEIVIFMKK
+1 
-15 RINSSI
+15 
-21 FAVLIALIMV
+21 
-31 FSLMPQLPS
+31 
-40 GESEAAEKAKL
+40 
-51 TIEYRGGTYR
+51 
-61 ITESQWDKLYKE
+61 
-73 KAEKHYYSSRE
+73 
-84 KANADFDGYEYK
+84 
-96 EYEGVKLTDVLET
+96 
-109 AGIDVSGISSTSMMN
+109 
-124 FRSSDGYSQ
+124 
-133 KIKAETLLKK
+133 
-143 QLYAFS
+143 
-149 SVVQSETADTAP
+149 
-161 AEPQQVPA
+161 

-183 NEEDDFNKFH
+183 DEEDDFNKFH

-249 GMDWTPVGMLVKPF
+249 GMYWTPVGMLVKPF

-278 VSDSGD
+278 VSYSGD

-318 ADFIGG
+318 ADFVGG

-407 AGTVEKCYNK
+407 AGTVEECYNK

-462 CYNTGKEKAKDG
+462 CYNTGKEKDKDG

-491 DLSSIEDSYVCG
+491 DLSSIDDSYVCG

-564 FVSELGGSFAKDNG
+564 FVSDLGGSFAKDNG

-597 VTGAKVDIG
+597 VTGVKVDIG
-606 KVSGLKAD
+606 KVSGLKTD

-622 LTWDKVADAEEYR
+622 LTWDKVADAESYK

-682 TAKSYSNALYAP
+682 TAKSCSNALYAP

-707 GSSHYITASWKKKT
+707 GASHYITASWKKKT

-750 SKKMTKLKK
+750 SRKMTKLRK

-770 KTYGGRTVYGSYSSY
+770 KTYGGRTVYGSYSSC